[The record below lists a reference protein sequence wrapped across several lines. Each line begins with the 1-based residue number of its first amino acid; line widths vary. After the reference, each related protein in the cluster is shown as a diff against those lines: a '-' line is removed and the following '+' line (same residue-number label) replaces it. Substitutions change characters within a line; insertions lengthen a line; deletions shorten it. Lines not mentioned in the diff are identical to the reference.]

1 MAENIV
7 EKKRETNFLK
17 QKFNFLLKFL
27 FPKNIF
33 LSLLSGLV
41 WAGLFSVV
49 IYTFATPPTSP
60 YTLGETLNPSCAPG
74 STNCTVIEPAA
85 YSFSS
90 NNFSGTGGFTT
101 TGTVSGGTL
110 TDGTISIVSG
120 NITSGV
126 DATFSG
132 TGSFG
137 SLVLTTSALGVGYG
151 GTGLASIA
159 AGSVLA
165 ANTAN
170 TLTAINST
178 SGTKYLQNVD
188 GTISWGTISS
198 GSYVPYTG
206 ATANVDLGAYNFT
219 TTGLAALGSLIVD
232 TTTLVANATG
242 YADMVGIGTAT
253 PSQALDL
260 IGALELQDT
269 TSSTTG
275 VIYKEANSFLHN
287 FHHPTGSTAV
297 PIGQNTF
304 VGELAGNFTM
314 GSTATQTHHASYSVG
329 VGYQALQANTTG
341 YSNTANGAYALRSNT
356 TGGNNTAYGYIA
368 LYSNTTGG
376 NNTANGMS
384 ALYFNTTGGN
394 NTANG
399 MYALCSN
406 TTGYSNT
413 ANGAYVLL
421 ANTTG
426 GNNTANGMYALYFNT
441 TGGNNTAN
449 GMSALYSSKTG
460 SNGTAFGYES
470 QKYANDTATSW
481 TNYNTSVGY
490 QALRGSTTAA
500 DNTGNYNTALGYGTL
515 LNVTSGGYN
524 TAIGYNAGQFIAD
537 GSTANTTSDYS
548 VYLGS
553 STKASA
559 DDAQN
564 EIVIGYDATG
574 LGSNS
579 VVLGNSSITTTA
591 LRGKVGIGDTDPTNA
606 ELVVIGGIAV
616 GADALNNT
624 ISTGSLGDGTT
635 TLYVGTYTVD
645 TTAPSDIITKE
656 EIISTNYGLKD
667 LLKLSVK
674 DYKYKKEY
682 VNEGAVQEEHTGLI
696 AQDVEQIYPEA
707 VIYRSD
713 GLKAVNYTKMIPLI
727 ISSIQELSV
736 GKTLSDNGTW
746 GEGTVS
752 GLADSSFA
760 TQLKSA
766 FTSLGIYIEKGVAT
780 FEEVIAQ
787 KATIKTAKVEGLE
800 MIDKTTGE
808 IWCTQISNGE
818 WTKTKGECNAVVV
831 VAEEP
836 VIETPAEEPIVETP
850 TEETPAEEP
859 IEIST
864 TEESIETPVETP
876 AEETLL
882 EITEQVTQ
890 QITEQITE
898 TVQQATHQAEQ
909 AANQAEQAARESERS
924 AQKAKSVADDVDSRL
939 RGNNENESGNDESEA
954 GNNESESGND
964 ESEIT
969 ELTAE
974 QHKSETVEPV
984 ATEQAT
990 EQVQE
995 QTEEPSVGDLIQET
1009 TAGLFSGVMNFIKWL
1024 FGSVTQTVSGF
1035 VPGDVKQSTA
1045 SLSSTFTDNFMQG
1058 IGQIINDVKSILKF

>member
-368 LYSNTTGG
+368 LYS
-376 NNTANGMS
+376 
-384 ALYFNTTGGN
+384 
-394 NTANG
+394 
-399 MYALCSN
+399 
-406 TTGYSNT
+406 
-413 ANGAYVLL
+413 
-421 ANTTG
+421 
-426 GNNTANGMYALYFNT
+426 NT